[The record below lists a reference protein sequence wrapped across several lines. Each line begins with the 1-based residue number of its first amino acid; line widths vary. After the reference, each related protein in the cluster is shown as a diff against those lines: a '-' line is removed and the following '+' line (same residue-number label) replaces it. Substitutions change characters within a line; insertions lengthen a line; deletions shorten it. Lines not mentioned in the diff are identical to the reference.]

1 VKHPPP
7 YLDAKERR
15 PESTEI
21 VKMRCIRTTSDAD
34 ATVAVGED
42 TSIGGRQHSKAVV

>member
-1 VKHPPP
+1 
-7 YLDAKERR
+7 
-15 PESTEI
+15 
-21 VKMRCIRTTSDAD
+21 MRCIRTTSDAD